1 MVNDNEE
8 VRLSTVGFL
17 PIVSA
22 YAGKI
27 GLVEEIDRLVNCRME
42 VSPGRVVLA
51 LILDALW
58 GRSPLFRVEEF
69 FADKDVESLLGED
82 IPVSKLNDDTLGR
95 VLDRLAAVGTNRVLG
110 AIAVRVVRL
119 FALDLSHVHHD
130 TTSQSVH
137 GDYLLREEDAS
148 PPFLITNGFSKQHR
162 PDLKQLVHSL
172 LCVDHGIPI
181 YSRLLDGNQSDK
193 NINRNLIPEMVQRM
207 RTLGRERFIYVADSA
222 LVTRE
227 NLRLI
232 DDWDNGF
239 LFVSR
244 LPMTYGECRAAIE
257 QAVEADAWEEIG
269 MISEE
274 PETAHRKPASYR
286 CFETVVTLHGITYR
300 ALVVHSDAHD
310 RRRQKKVDKEIAKEQ
325 QEIAKLIKSVE
336 KIEYA
341 CFPDA
346 EAAIARIP
354 SHAYHQLTVRI
365 EPRPSYHKGR
375 PKADGTRKLK
385 EMRYGLKISAE
396 LDQQAVEELRQEAG
410 CFVLISNTLP
420 EGSDSVSS
428 RDLLTIYKDQHMV
441 ESNFAFLKDPV
452 FVNALFLKSPSRI
465 EALGLVLVLALLIW
479 RLLERTMRMNL
490 RATESTI
497 TGWERRQT
505 SRPTTL
511 MLTSKFA
518 GASLAI
524 WSNRKRLGKPMT
536 SIQLRYL
543 EILDLTADI
552 FLNPFAAKS
561 HVRQRE

>member
-1 MVNDNEE
+1 MVSNDE
-8 VRLSTVGFL
+8 VVQVSTVGFL

-27 GLVEEIDRLVNCRME
+27 GLVEEIDRLVNCQME

-58 GRSPLFRVEEF
+58 GRSPLFRVEEL

-82 IPVSKLNDDTLGR
+82 IPASKLNDDTLGR
-95 VLDRLAAVGTNRVLG
+95 VLDRLADVGTNKILG

-137 GDYLLREEDAS
+137 GDYLLRAEDAP

-181 YSRLLDGNQSDK
+181 YSKLTDGNLSDK
-193 NINRNLIPEMVQRM
+193 TINRNLIPEMVRRM

-222 LVTRE
+222 LVTKE
-227 NLRLI
+227 NLGLI

-257 QAVEADAWEEIG
+257 QAIESDAWEEIG

-274 PETAHRKPASYR
+274 PETAHRKPAFYR
-286 CFETVVTLHGITYR
+286 CFETVVTLNAISYR

-325 QEIAKLIKSVE
+325 EQIARLIKTVE

-341 CFPDA
+341 CRLDA
-346 EAAIARIP
+346 EAAIAHIP
-354 SHAYHQLTVRI
+354 RQAYHQLTASQERI
-365 EPRPSYHKGR
+365 
-375 PKADGTRKLK
+375 
-385 EMRYGLKISAE
+385 IS
-396 LDQQAVEELRQEAG
+396 
-410 CFVLISNTLP
+410 
-420 EGSDSVSS
+420 
-428 RDLLTIYKDQHMV
+428 
-441 ESNFAFLKDPV
+441 
-452 FVNALFLKSPSRI
+452 
-465 EALGLVLVLALLIW
+465 
-479 RLLERTMRMNL
+479 
-490 RATESTI
+490 
-497 TGWERRQT
+497 
-505 SRPTTL
+505 
-511 MLTSKFA
+511 
-518 GASLAI
+518 SLAF
-524 WSNRKRLGKPMT
+524 
-536 SIQLRYL
+536 SIC
-543 EILDLTADI
+543 TAI
-552 FLNPFAAKS
+552 ALNAAIRAGQS
-561 HVRQRE
+561 